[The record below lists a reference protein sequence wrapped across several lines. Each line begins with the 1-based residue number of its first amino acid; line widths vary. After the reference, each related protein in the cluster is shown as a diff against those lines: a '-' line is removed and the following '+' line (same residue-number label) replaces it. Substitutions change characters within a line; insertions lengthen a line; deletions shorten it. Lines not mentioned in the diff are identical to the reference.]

1 MRDTLRRRYLPPPAV
16 LVVAFALVCSFGR
29 CDWPML
35 RHDASRSGHSDEPGP
50 ELSSIAWS
58 CDLGSAVDS
67 SPAVVGGRVLVG
79 TIDGTFWAVDQADGA
94 VIWRTSIGSPIVSS
108 PCVAGERVV
117 FGSVDGSIYG
127 LDVGSGDVVWTART
141 GGPIVASPALVGDRV
156 LCGSTD
162 GRLYAVEAQTGVVA
176 WTTVAD
182 GEVHA
187 GAAAVGDV
195 AVYANDRG
203 RVHCVSLAD
212 GVAVWARPYR
222 ADGPVV
228 SCPVIHGA
236 SVLVSSLSPTSLTPG
251 DSLNI
256 HCIELATG
264 KRVWGA
270 RGRNPWATDKERGF
284 SVAASPTVVGEQV
297 WFVTMEGYGN
307 WSAALRSVELAT
319 GARGALIRKRSQ
331 GRAIAVSDSSAAIAG
346 NVLYLTDYTG
356 ELYAVDTAT
365 AGPLGSIALGA
376 LTRSSPAI
384 SGGAAFVGT
393 NDGRLLCVR

>member
-1 MRDTLRRRYLPPPAV
+1 
-16 LVVAFALVCSFGR
+16 
-29 CDWPML
+29 ML
-35 RHDASRSGHSDEPGP
+35 RHDASRSGRSDEPGP
-50 ELSSIAWS
+50 ELSAIAWS
-58 CDLGSAVDS
+58 RDLGSPVDS

-94 VIWRTSIGSPIVSS
+94 VIWQASLGSPIVSS

-117 FGSVDGSIYG
+117 FGSVDGSLYG
-127 LDVGSGDVVWTART
+127 LDVGSGEVVWTART
-141 GGPIVASPALVGDRV
+141 GGPVVASPLLAGDLV

-162 GRLYAVEAQTGVVA
+162 GRLYALDAQTGAVA

-182 GEVHA
+182 GEIYA
-187 GAAAVGDV
+187 GAAASGDV
-195 AVYANDRG
+195 VVYANDRG
-203 RVHCVSLAD
+203 TVHCVSLAD
-212 GVAVWARPYR
+212 GAGVWARPYR

-228 SCPVIHGA
+228 SCPVIHA
-236 SVLVSSLSPTSLTPG
+236 TSVIVSSLAPTSLTPR

-256 HCIELATG
+256 HCIDLATG

-270 RGRNPWATDKERGF
+270 RGRNPWATDKEKGF
-284 SVAASPTVVGEQV
+284 SVAASPTMAGEQV

-307 WSAALRSVELAT
+307 WSAALRSLELAT
-319 GARGALIRKRSQ
+319 GVRGALVRKRSQ
-331 GRAIAVSDSSAAIAG
+331 GRAISVGDSSAAIAG
-346 NVLYLTDYTG
+346 TVLYLTDYTG
-356 ELYAVDTAT
+356 ELFSIDTAT
-365 AGPLGSIALGA
+365 ARPLGSIALGA